1 MKDNRWRLLDIF
13 TQLLEGKA
21 IKISELVEKKY
32 GTEDTIRKDKDSIR
46 EFLAEKD
53 LDRELFGQVE
63 YQHGIG
69 FFLDRSFTLT
79 DDERIAMIKV
89 LLSSRALHRE
99 EMLPIVDKLIKQS
112 SEPKRLEG
120 MVKSEKFTYNGVPK
134 SVDMLERIKLI
145 QYATEHQ
152 IPVSFTYQKNF
163 QTFEYNRIPLGVV
176 FIDIYFYMISAS
188 HTSEDFL
195 DFEHANKFRINNM
208 SNLRIDESVS
218 VPRLQYSQFP
228 KLGELRN
235 QTGRWAFLGKPIELE
250 VECLFDPAYILDR
263 FPESR
268 IISQDPE
275 KKVAKMVIPT
285 NDGYGT
291 KMWILSQ
298 SNSMK
303 VNKPNYMRASII
315 QILNQI
321 VNLYGYEL
329 VKKVDK

>member
-13 TQLLEGKA
+13 TQLLEGKPF
-21 IKISELVEKKY
+21 KISELVDKKY

-46 EFLAEKD
+46 DFLAEKD
-53 LDRELFGQVE
+53 LDRGLFGQMA
-63 YQHGIG
+63 YQHGVG
-69 FFLDRSFTLT
+69 FYLDRSFTLT

-99 EMLPIVDKLIKQS
+99 EMLLIIDKLIKQS
-112 SEPKRLEG
+112 SEPKRLET
-120 MVKSEKFTYNGVPK
+120 MVKSEKFAYMGVPK
-134 SVDMLERIKLI
+134 CVDMLERIQLI

-176 FIDIYFYMISAS
+176 FIDIYFYMISSS

-208 SNLRIDESVS
+208 SNLRIDEKVS

-228 KLGELRN
+228 KLGEFRN

-250 VECLFDPAYILDR
+250 VECLFDPSYILDR
-263 FPESR
+263 FPDAK
-268 IISQDPE
+268 IISQDEE

-298 SNSMK
+298 SNSMR
-303 VNKPNYMRASII
+303 VNKPNYMRTSII
-315 QILNQI
+315 EILNQI
-321 VNLYGYEL
+321 AGLYGYEL

>member
-1 MKDNRWRLLDIF
+1 M
-13 TQLLEGKA
+13 
-21 IKISELVEKKY
+21 
-32 GTEDTIRKDKDSIR
+32 
-46 EFLAEKD
+46 
-53 LDRELFGQVE
+53 E
-63 YQHGIG
+63 YQHGIV

-120 MVKSEKFTYNGVPK
+120 MVKSEKFTYKGVPK

-163 QTFEYNRIPLGVV
+163 QTFGYNRIPLGVV

-235 QTGRWAFLGKPIELE
+235 QR
-250 VECLFDPAYILDR
+250 
-263 FPESR
+263 
-268 IISQDPE
+268 
-275 KKVAKMVIPT
+275 VA
-285 NDGYGT
+285 GHF
-291 KMWILSQ
+291 
-298 SNSMK
+298 
-303 VNKPNYMRASII
+303 
-315 QILNQI
+315 
-321 VNLYGYEL
+321 
-329 VKKVDK
+329 